1 MALACVL
8 DASAAVRLILA
19 DPAAADLAERVGGA
33 ALVLAPELM
42 LSELANTLWKLQRAD
57 RLNDLDPQ
65 ELLAEALAL
74 ACHLNHPVYD
84 CLYLALARA
93 GSGQPDQQRSAPERP
108 GRKGVAL
115 SPGDTSSRPHPP
127 LELLQHP
134 IKLAA
139 ERSRSEAG
147 GSNCIETIPRSRL
160 LHLDVGMH
168 LIKNSGIYPSSSKC
182 YPQNALT
189 IV

>member
-42 LSELANTLWKLQRAD
+42 LTELANTHWKLRRAD

-84 CLYLALARA
+84 CLYLALARREA
-93 GSGQPDQQRSAPERP
+93 ASLISSDQRLN
-108 GRKGVAL
+108 AL
-115 SPGDTSSRPHPP
+115 
-127 LELLQHP
+127 
-134 IKLAA
+134 A
-139 ERSRSEAG
+139 ERVL
-147 GSNCIETIPRSRL
+147 P
-160 LHLDVGMH
+160 
-168 LIKNSGIYPSSSKC
+168 
-182 YPQNALT
+182 
-189 IV
+189 

>member
-42 LSELANTLWKLQRAD
+42 LTELANTLWKLQRAD

-65 ELLAEALAL
+65 ELLAEARELVDRLEPDRHLQAEALAL

-84 CLYLALARA
+84 CLYLALARREA
-93 GSGQPDQQRSAPERP
+93 ASLISSDQRLN
-108 GRKGVAL
+108 AL
-115 SPGDTSSRPHPP
+115 
-127 LELLQHP
+127 
-134 IKLAA
+134 A
-139 ERSRSEAG
+139 ERVL
-147 GSNCIETIPRSRL
+147 P
-160 LHLDVGMH
+160 
-168 LIKNSGIYPSSSKC
+168 
-182 YPQNALT
+182 
-189 IV
+189 